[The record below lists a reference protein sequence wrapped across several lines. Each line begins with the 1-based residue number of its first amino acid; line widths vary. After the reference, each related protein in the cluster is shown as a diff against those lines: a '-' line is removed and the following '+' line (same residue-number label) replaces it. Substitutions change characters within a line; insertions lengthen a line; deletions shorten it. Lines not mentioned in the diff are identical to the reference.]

1 METKISTSRM
11 GKVRLKCGHFC
22 GVDVGAVGSRG
33 GLSFGWKVGCSV
45 TLRSLPLCIFVMC
58 SAVQCGGFGLC
69 AIGFYIKVKS
79 LSGSSCLLATSPFAA
94 EAMVCV
100 EAAEMGL

>member
-45 TLRSLPLCIFVMC
+45 TLRSLLYVFLSCVLLCNVGDLDY
-58 SAVQCGGFGLC
+58 AQ
-69 AIGFYIKVKS
+69 
-79 LSGSSCLLATSPFAA
+79 
-94 EAMVCV
+94 
-100 EAAEMGL
+100 